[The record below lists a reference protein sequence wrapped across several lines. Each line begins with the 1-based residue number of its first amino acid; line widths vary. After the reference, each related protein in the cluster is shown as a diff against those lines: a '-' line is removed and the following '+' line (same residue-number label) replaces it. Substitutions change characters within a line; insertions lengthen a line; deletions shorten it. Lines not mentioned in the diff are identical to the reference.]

1 MKTNYKPRIASPY
14 QMTQEK
20 TFRVRDKKSPVQE
33 EIEKN
38 TGTFNIS
45 VEVKEDK
52 ETISSF
58 KHISNLVS
66 FITTLKN
73 EKNEVVGIGRGSAVV
88 NRLNKFI
95 ERTVRF
101 AYNASLIDAMVR
113 STKILDALYI
123 TPVKQE
129 NIEVPDEADLEG
141 RDRPA
146 FFGDEDMPKIA
157 TEKQREFL
165 NRLIDEKCDDDS
177 TKEEYLGQ
185 LNSPY
190 LSKFDCSNLINS
202 LLTQ

>member
-14 QMTQEK
+14 QVTREK
-20 TFRVRDKKSPVQE
+20 TFRMRDKKSPIQE

-38 TGTFNIS
+38 TGTFTIT
-45 VEVKEDK
+45 VDVKEDK
-52 ETISSF
+52 ETISLF
-58 KHISNLVS
+58 KHIPHLIS

-73 EKNEVVGIGRGSAVV
+73 ENNEIVGIGRGSAIL
-88 NRLNKFI
+88 NRLNKFV
-95 ERTVRF
+95 ERTVRY

-123 TPVKQE
+123 TPSNKE
-129 NIEVPDEADLEG
+129 NTEVPDEADLEG
-141 RDRPA
+141 RDKPA
-146 FFGDEDMPKIA
+146 FYGNEDMPKVA

-165 NRLIDEKCDDDS
+165 SRLIDEKCDDS

-190 LSKFDCSNLINS
+190 LSKFDCSELINS
-202 LLTQ
+202 LLSE